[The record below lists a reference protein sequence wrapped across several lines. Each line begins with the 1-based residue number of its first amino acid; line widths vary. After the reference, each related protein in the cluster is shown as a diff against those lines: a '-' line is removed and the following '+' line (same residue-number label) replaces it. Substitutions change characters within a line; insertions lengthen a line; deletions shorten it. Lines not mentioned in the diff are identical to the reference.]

1 MLKLNNR
8 MKMKLFFCALL
19 LQGSMLMAQN
29 KTDASLF
36 LRSDSTTYLNEV
48 SSETGDLYRALG
60 HHGPAIE
67 NEWIGIRYYFD
78 KKAAIDIYSKAN
90 PGLELAEYK
99 WYPTTQQQL
108 DGKGADYYKVGPTVG
123 LGGIRLWDGE
133 NVLPLDP
140 VSKRTARVVKEGS
153 ISYLE
158 MLSEDVP
165 YLNGTVD
172 VLVRVTV
179 YSGFRKAKVEAYAL
193 SDKDV
198 EFVTGINYHRGQDVV
213 IEDDCVFAWG
223 LHPEDVA
230 AEQVELGSAIF
241 INSEDYS
248 QAMDDGNQHIF
259 ISKPARYLSLWI
271 SSANGKE
278 PFVNSLDRFIDF
290 SKFEIELDK

>member
-1 MLKLNNR
+1 
-8 MKMKLFFCALL
+8 MKMKLFLCVLL

-36 LRSDSTTYLNEV
+36 LRSDSTAYLNEV

-90 PGLELAEYK
+90 PGLELSEYK

-133 NVLPLDP
+133 NILPLDP
-140 VSKRTARVVKEGS
+140 VSNRTARVAKEGS
-153 ISYLE
+153 VSYLE

-165 YLNGTVD
+165 YRGGKVD
-172 VLVRVTV
+172 ILVRVTV
-179 YSGFRKAKVEAYAL
+179 YSGYRKAKVEAYAL
-193 SDKDV
+193 SENDV
-198 EFVTGINYHRGQDVV
+198 EFVTGINYHPGQEVV
-213 IEDDCVFAWG
+213 VADDCIFAWG

-241 INSEDYS
+241 INPNDYS
-248 QAMDDGNQHIF
+248 QTMDDGNQHIF

-278 PFVNSLDRFIDF
+278 PVINTLERFIDF
-290 SKFEIELDK
+290 SKFEISIDSK